1 MPSFK
6 LGMELRALVPGEQLE
21 DVIANAPL
29 ALVQFGTASCAPCRA
44 IRQKVNRWLDERSKE
59 PGRLPVDAVYVSLDE
74 HPALAAQADVLSA
87 PTLRFYAQGRLWAE
101 AAGYF
106 SLEEFL
112 DRAERVERLM
122 QESDE
127 IRS

>member
-74 HPALAAQADVLSA
+74 HPVLAAQADVLSA